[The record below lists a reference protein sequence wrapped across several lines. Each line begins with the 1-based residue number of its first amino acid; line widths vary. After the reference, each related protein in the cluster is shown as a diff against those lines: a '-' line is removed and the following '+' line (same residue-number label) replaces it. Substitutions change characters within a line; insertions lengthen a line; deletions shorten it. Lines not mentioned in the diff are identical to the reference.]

1 MPINY
6 AVWNE
11 LAKNTQDGL
20 EVAKILQA
28 TKHLIHALRDVRESN
43 KENKFEFP
51 VEYIPQS
58 LRESSETKWKPYWD
72 VVKKVPYLLHE
83 LAESLPDSALKKALI
98 KKLFDDDIL
107 TISKGKGAVK
117 LTHVAS

>member
-1 MPINY
+1 MNLLNITLD
-6 AVWNE
+6 VLE
-11 LAKNTQDGL
+11 IAK
-20 EVAKILQA
+20 VLQA
-28 TKHLIHALRDVRESN
+28 TKHLIHALRDVRESD
-43 KENKFEFP
+43 KENKFEFL

-72 VVKKVPYLLHE
+72 VAKRVPHLLRE

-98 KKLFDDDIL
+98 KKLFDDRLL
-107 TISKGKGAVK
+107 TISKGEGAVK